1 MYCFLRFLFRN
12 ILIDKILEKIS
23 CMSILLL
30 ETILMTKQTVCES
43 YFSVYFFACIVYEWR
58 FVCMFSMNKQQ
69 MPKQNMEKTD
79 AITWVNCDN
88 IDIYNNNS
96 SCNIM

>member
-1 MYCFLRFLFRN
+1 MYYFLRFLFRN

-43 YFSVYFFACIVYEWR
+43 YFSVHFSHVLYMNEGLS
-58 FVCMFSMNKQQ
+58 VCL
-69 MPKQNMEKTD
+69 
-79 AITWVNCDN
+79 V
-88 IDIYNNNS
+88 
-96 SCNIM
+96 